1 VSYAGIVKERRRQI
15 LHVDLDPFFVS
26 VERSLDPTLRGKPV
40 IVGGEAG
47 PLGLVAAASAEAREA
62 GVRPGQSLVQARR
75 LCPDGVFRPGD
86 LETYGR
92 VSDDVTAILLAASRR
107 VERPSADEAYVDLTP
122 ESPSAPNAVAAT
134 EVIKD
139 EIQRRLGL
147 DASLGLATT
156 RLAARVASSFAKPR
170 GFLLL
175 LPGYEASFLGRQPLS
190 ALHDL
195 PPHLL
200 GALERAGFETLGDVA
215 SADQATLAAVV
226 GVAAAP
232 RLSEA
237 ARNERDEPIA
247 VSAPPLW
254 IQEEATIRDRR
265 SDRAALE
272 GVAEGLATRAAL
284 RLRPFGLAAEQ
295 LTVEVRRA
303 DASADRRSDSHRPPL
318 VEPEDVAVAVHALAE
333 PLLDPAPGVRA
344 LQVRLGRLVP
354 RDAQAVLFPEATPSS
369 RR

>member
-1 VSYAGIVKERRRQI
+1 VKERRRHI

-26 VERSLDPTLRGKPV
+26 VERSLDRTLGGKPV
-40 IVGGEAG
+40 IVGGDSGA
-47 PLGLVAAASAEAREA
+47 LGVVAAASDEARAA

-86 LETYGR
+86 LETYGK
-92 VSDDVTAILLAASRR
+92 VSDDVTSILLAASRR
-107 VERPSADEAYVDLTP
+107 VERPSADEAYLDLTP
-122 ESPSAPNAVAAT
+122 DAPSAPNAVAAT

-147 DASLGLATT
+147 DASLGLGST

-170 GFLLL
+170 GFLVL

-190 ALHDL
+190 VLEDL

-200 GALERAGFETLGDVA
+200 GALERAGFHTLGDVA
-215 SADQATLAAVV
+215 AAQEATLAAVV

-232 RLSEA
+232 KLLEA
-237 ARNERDEPIA
+237 ARTERDEPIA
-247 VSAPPLW
+247 VAAPPLW

-272 GVAEGLATRAAL
+272 GVAAGLAARAAL

-295 LTVEVRRA
+295 VTVEVRRA
-303 DASADRRSDSHRPPL
+303 DASAERRSESHRPPL
-318 VEPEDVAVAVHALAE
+318 LEPDDVEEAVRGLAD

-344 LQVRLGRLVP
+344 VQVRLGRLVP
-354 RDAQAVLFPEATPSS
+354 RDAQAVLFPAAAPS
-369 RR
+369 RHR